1 MTLAAAA
8 AALAGASGEGSR
20 QARATVE
27 RRLYDIG
34 SILGAVGLVAKTY
47 LGKRCAQHT
56 AGLGLGMLAYVVDIC
71 MFLQAS
77 WGL

>member
-8 AALAGASGEGSR
+8 AALAGADGEGSR
-20 QARATVE
+20 LE

-47 LGKRCAQHT
+47 LGKRCARYMHT
-56 AGLGLGMLAYVVDIC
+56 ACLGARMHASILDIC
-71 MFLQAS
+71 RVPPGIARS
-77 WGL
+77 

>member
-8 AALAGASGEGSR
+8 AALAGADGEGSR

-47 LGKRCAQHT
+47 LGKRCARNMHT
-56 AGLGLGMLAYVVDIC
+56 ACLGACIHG
-71 MFLQAS
+71 
-77 WGL
+77 